1 VPQTSLAAE
10 LREEAAPTAE
20 DDRADDFTAERA
32 ASSLGGFQRGTL
44 RARDADDATGAA
56 EDAGPPHDEDGPA
69 DPAPASAASPGA
81 LAPPSDR

>member
-1 VPQTSLAAE
+1 PQTSLAAE
-10 LREEAAPTAE
+10 LREEAAPAAE

-44 RARDADDATGAA
+44 RARDADDATAAA

-81 LAPPSDR
+81 PAPPSDR